1 MRAHLFSNCLTSPL
15 RKSNI
20 PKGQT
25 LQQSFKKMSEGASS
39 NNITNQLRFVKY
51 DPIKVR
57 KLIVKYFIKEELSFR
72 HVDSDGFREL
82 MNGTE
87 PIQFTMLHYSTKGL
101 HETI

>member
-1 MRAHLFSNCLTSPL
+1 
-15 RKSNI
+15 
-20 PKGQT
+20 
-25 LQQSFKKMSEGASS
+25 MSEGASS